1 MITQRRTIVDKSE
14 LPFLIAQ
21 ALRLLN
27 DPRILGITPDGGEHS
42 EVMIDTTD
50 ESGKPVTFIIR
61 SRDIDEEPTE
71 NQ

>member
-27 DPRILGITPDGGEHS
+27 DPRILGITPDGG
-42 EVMIDTTD
+42 D
-50 ESGKPVTFIIR
+50 R
-61 SRDIDEEPTE
+61 
-71 NQ
+71 